1 LGATTWVA
9 KPCNAAGLACHDI
22 RPGRCAPAVLQP
34 AHTQR
39 SLRRSSSFT
48 VSSSVRNKSGRSGY
62 LHCTL
67 CRNSAS
73 DPTLG
78 RSRSI
83 SQPTH
88 ARSIFNDLDFRVAL
102 RIERDR
108 LRLLLIQ
115 YVRLCIKR
123 EYAEDICDGQIH
135 SMPSEWRHTVPRGS
149 QAKLQSIFTYQYHV
163 DTAMRIPCLYS
174 KARVGHNTEIIV
186 TENMLKRMTPTHT
199 HTLLKVQVQRAVPL
213 PANAAKSKPLRP
225 KRGE

>member
-1 LGATTWVA
+1 MPPAGRWLGATTWVA
-9 KPCNAAGLACHDI
+9 KPCHAAGLACHDI

-108 LRLLLIQ
+108 PRLLLIQ

-149 QAKLQSIFTYQYHV
+149 QAKNFSRSSRINITSI
-163 DTAMRIPCLYS
+163 RPCGYPVS
-174 KARVGHNTEIIV
+174 IRKHAWGI
-186 TENMLKRMTPTHT
+186 
-199 HTLLKVQVQRAVPL
+199 TLR
-213 PANAAKSKPLRP
+213 
-225 KRGE
+225 